1 MVANHS
7 GSENY
12 AAPTAPTATIPGVQ
26 QEARPPYR
34 QEPIAVVGMACR
46 LPGESNTPKA
56 LWDFLMRGGIAD
68 CTQVPESRFNHAAH
82 YDGSTKPKTMRSPGG
97 LFLENIDVRDFDA
110 AFFAT
115 SHIDATTMDP
125 QQRQLLEVVFE
136 CLENSGT
143 NLESLNESAVACLVG
158 SYSVDY
164 DYMQA
169 RDPED
174 RPPSVTIGVGRAILS
189 NRISHFLN
197 IKGPSLVS
205 LDVACRY
212 LQTGEAVGA
221 IVAGAN
227 IYLSPEH
234 VMDSGAMKGAASLS
248 GKCHT
253 FDAKADGYIKAEG
266 VNAVYLKR
274 LSDAVRDGDP
284 IRAVIRGTS
293 TNSDGRTPGIA
304 SPSAEA
310 QAMAIRAAYAN
321 AGISNFNDTSYL
333 EFHGTGTQAGDPTE
347 VTGAAS
353 VFAPSRDPKK
363 PLYIGSVKSNIGH
376 SEPAAGISGLLKA
389 VLSIENGMI
398 PGNPTFIDP
407 NPKSKQTFF
416 SLVKV
421 FSDPWPSPV
430 DFVGSKVS
438 VSRVA
443 RAWPKAPFKRASV
456 NSFGYGGSN
465 AHVVLEEASS
475 FVKTLSHVSSVV
487 PDTYDFFDLE
497 EQAKSSRPYVL
508 VLSAN
513 DDESLQANFSRLSS
527 HLLNPKVKVELSDL
541 AYTLSERRSRLFS
554 RGYIVTSSTR
564 LDAAKFVRGKR
575 STDPPK
581 IGFVFTGQGAQWSQM
596 GHDLVRTFPSA
607 KPLLQS
613 LDDTL
618 QRLPDPPKW
627 HLLDELT
634 QPRSP
639 EMLRRPEFSQP
650 LVTALQLVM
659 VDILQQW
666 GIRPQSVV
674 GHSSGEIAA
683 ACAAG
688 LITKDEAIVAAFYRG
703 YSSTR
708 APQEQELSMLAA
720 GISPAEFPAY
730 SEGLEESVTIACFNS
745 PQSITVSGPVT
756 ALEQVRARLS
766 ADKKFGRMLQVN
778 IAYHSKFMDAIGED
792 YLTLLFPQL
801 TGKGAGKDINMFSS
815 VTGKTIERSVDA
827 EYWRSNMV
835 NAVQFDG
842 AVTEMLTGDDSP
854 DFLIEVGPSG
864 ALSGPIKQI
873 KAAIGDDAS
882 HVQYAPALSRGR
894 DALLTI
900 YDLAGKLFVAGSPI
914 DLAAVN
920 QLGRNGEKKPLV
932 LIDLPNYAWNHST
945 KYWYEND
952 ASKDWRY
959 RLFPHHDLLGSKVLG
974 ASWNEPSFRK
984 KLLLEDL
991 PWLKDHKVKE
1001 KPLI

>member
-1 MVANHS
+1 MVVNHS

-12 AAPTAPTATIPGVQ
+12 ADLTAPTETMPGVQ
-26 QEARPPYR
+26 PRARPPYR

-68 CTQVPESRFNHAAH
+68 CTQVPKSRFNRSTH

-97 LFLENIDVRDFDA
+97 LFLENIDVPDFDA

-115 SHIDATTMDP
+115 SHVDATTMDP
-125 QQRQLLEVVFE
+125 QQH
-136 CLENSGT
+136 
-143 NLESLNESAVACLVG
+143 
-158 SYSVDY
+158 Y

-169 RDPED
+169 RDPDD
-174 RPPSVTIGVGRAILS
+174 RPPSVTIG
-189 NRISHFLN
+189 
-197 IKGPSLVS
+197 
-205 LDVACRY
+205 
-212 LQTGEAVGA
+212 
-221 IVAGAN
+221 
-227 IYLSPEH
+227 
-234 VMDSGAMKGAASLS
+234 GAMKGAASLS

-253 FDAKADGYIKAEG
+253 FDVKADGYIKAEG

-293 TNSDGRTPGIA
+293 TNIDGRTPGIA

-310 QAMAIRAAYAN
+310 QALAIRAAYAN
-321 AGISNFNDTSYL
+321 AGISDFNDTSSL
-333 EFHGTGTQAGDPTE
+333 EFHGTGTQVGDPTE

-389 VLSIENGMI
+389 ILSIENGMI
-398 PGNPTFIDP
+398 PGNPTFIHP
-407 NPKSKQTFF
+407 NPKI
-416 SLVKV
+416 
-421 FSDPWPSPV
+421 

-438 VSRVA
+438 VSRLA
-443 RAWPKAPFKRASV
+443 RPWPKAPFKRASV

-465 AHVVLEEASS
+465 AHVVLEGAGS
-475 FVKTLSHVSSVV
+475 FVKTLCHLSSVV
-487 PDTYDFFDLE
+487 PDTYDFFDME
-497 EQAKSSRPYVL
+497 EQPAPSRPYIF

-527 HLLNPKVKVELSDL
+527 HLLNPKVKAELSDL

-596 GHDLVRTFPSA
+596 GHDLMRTFPSA

-613 LDDTL
+613 LDDSL
-618 QRLPDPPKW
+618 QGLPDPQKW
-627 HLLDELT
+627 RLL
-634 QPRSP
+634 
-639 EMLRRPEFSQP
+639 
-650 LVTALQLVM
+650 
-659 VDILQQW
+659 
-666 GIRPQSVV
+666 
-674 GHSSGEIAA
+674 
-683 ACAAG
+683 
-688 LITKDEAIVAAFYRG
+688 
-703 YSSTR
+703 
-708 APQEQELSMLAA
+708 
-720 GISPAEFPAY
+720 AEFLAY
-730 SEGLEESVTIACFNS
+730 TEGLEDLVTIACFNS
-745 PQSITVSGPVT
+745 PQSISLSGPVT

-766 ADKKFGRMLQVN
+766 ADKKFVRMLQVN
-778 IAYHSKFMDAIGED
+778 LAYHSKFMDAIGED
-792 YLTLLFPQL
+792 YLTLLSPQL
-801 TGKGAGKDINMFSS
+801 TGKKAGKDMSMFSS
-815 VTGKTIERSVDA
+815 VAGKKMESSADA

-835 NAVQFDG
+835 NAVHFDG

-864 ALSGPIKQI
+864 ALSGPINQI
-873 KAAIGDDAS
+873 KAAIGDDVT
-882 HVQYAPALSRGR
+882 HVQYAAALSRGR
-894 DALLTI
+894 DAILSI

-920 QLGRNGEKKPLV
+920 QLGRNGEKKPSV
-932 LIDLPNYAWNHST
+932 LIDLPNYGWNHST

-959 RLFPHHDLLGSKVLG
+959 RLFPHHDFLGSKVLG

-991 PWLKDHKVKE
+991 PWLKDHKMGTDIIFPASGFISMAVEAIRQKSKAPTILEGKPENKSSAYRVRNMTFSRALVLEEKKE
-1001 KPLI
+1001 QKFMLTLVPKTGNGNTWHSYKVSSLVGDVWQENSRGLIKIEEGEEERLLSSDILGPLKFPIDGSLWYKAMNDVDYGFGPAFQKQIQIECVSNKRISRSIVSLQEPESAYQQSP